1 MKRTAKHLR
10 KRPANIDWMIDV
22 LATINENHE
31 YFRKDYYKPKKLVAE
46 DELVADNQLIENTDG
61 FFDSLPIAKNVKKK
75 HRLNLNGATKAQKE
89 QRKLLK
95 MQSDAKKLQQKLVE
109 QQEAVRKAQEEAEE
123 SSDDEVLSQAVQRQR
138 PARTVINHGDD
149 EEEKKGGD
157 QPMANQ
163 ESSSSSS
170 EEDYLQQRASNQ
182 DLSGSPNI
190 IGNAHELEDSPD

>member
-1 MKRTAKHLR
+1 MAAGGLSDDQLWKVPAMKRTAKHLR

-61 FFDSLPIAKNVKKK
+61 FFDSLPIARNVKKK
-75 HRLNLNGATKAQKE
+75 HRLNLNGPSKADKE
-89 QRKLLK
+89 RKKLYK
-95 MQSDAKKLQQKLVE
+95 MQKAAEKLQQQLVQ
-109 QQEAVRKAQEEAEE
+109 QQENIRMAEE
-123 SSDDEVLSQAVQRQR
+123 QEVESGDDEVLSQAVQRQR
-138 PARTVINHGDD
+138 PTRTVINHGDD

-170 EEDYLQQRASNQ
+170 EEDYLQ
-182 DLSGSPNI
+182 
-190 IGNAHELEDSPD
+190 

>member
-75 HRLNLNGATKAQKE
+75 YRLNLNGPSKADKE
-89 QRKLLK
+89 RKKLCK
-95 MQSDAKKLQQKLVE
+95 MQKAAEKLQQQLV
-109 QQEAVRKAQEEAEE
+109 QQRENIRMAEE
-123 SSDDEVLSQAVQRQR
+123 QEVESGDDEELSQAVQR
-138 PARTVINHGDD
+138 PTRTVINHGND